1 MAPIPVKLVPHD
13 PRWPTLAEAEADRIR
28 DAVLP
33 IALETHHIGS
43 TSIPGILAKPVLDL
57 LGVAGTLADLEL
69 TRSVLERLGYV
80 WRGEYGLPGRRFC
93 TLDDQSGVRRVQ
105 LHGYASGDPSI
116 RRQLAFRDY
125 LRARADVAR
134 DYEFEK
140 LRCAAL
146 HPDNST
152 DYSACK
158 GEFIRSIE
166 AEAQQMWDVA
176 NTNTIV
182 AR

>member
-13 PRWPTLAEAEADRIR
+13 PRWAALAEAEAARIR

-33 IALETHHIGS
+33 LGLQTHHVGS
-43 TSIPGILAKPVLDL
+43 TSIPGIIAKPVLDL
-57 LGVAGTLADLEL
+57 LGIAASLADLEL
-69 TRSVLERLGYV
+69 TRPVLEQLGYA

-93 TLDDQSGVRRVQ
+93 TLDDARGVRRVQ
-105 LHGYASGDPSI
+105 LHGYAAGDPSI
-116 RRQLAFRDY
+116 RRQLAFRDF
-125 LRARADVAR
+125 LRARSDVAR
-134 DYEFEK
+134 DYEQVK

-158 GEFIRSIE
+158 GDFIRSIE
-166 AEAQQMWDVA
+166 AEAQASWALA
-176 NTNTIV
+176 NANKV
-182 AR
+182 VVR